1 VLRRTALTDLLG
13 GPLNAIRPSSLKLT
27 DLSRR
32 GKALAYAGSALA
44 LTGVGAATAAAA
56 TSGATQATPVAAA
69 VRGLSSTVT
78 AAEHGPVQAG
88 PAPAGFVPAGFA
100 PAGSA
105 HASSGQAS
113 SVLGSPVLGTPV
125 PGRPVSGTPV
135 LGSPVLGGPVLGRP
149 VQQVPARSAPVPATA
164 AARPAATRPGAAQK
178 ATTPGGTT
186 PVGTT
191 PVGTTPGGTTPGGTT
206 QTAAAGA
213 AAGTAHVAKSAGTSW
228 REIRDRIAR
237 DTLPS
242 GRPGALPLAD
252 RAAPGPAQGQQS
264 FMPIG
269 AAQMANATTIVRKA
283 LAMRMGLRSA
293 VIAVA
298 TAMQESTLQN
308 INYGDR
314 DSLGLFQQRPSC
326 GWGTAAQITDP
337 GYAARAFLS
346 ALRKH
351 QQADPGWAA
360 QPLWA
365 NAQAV
370 QNSGFPQAYAKWES
384 QAAQL
389 VTSIAKHLA

>member
-56 TSGATQATPVAAA
+56 TSGATQPTPVAAA
-69 VRGLSSTVT
+69 ARSLGRTVT
-78 AAEHGPVQAG
+78 AAEHGPAQAG
-88 PAPAGFVPAGFA
+88 PAPAGFVPAGFVPA
-100 PAGSA
+100 GVVPAGSA

-178 ATTPGGTT
+178 A
-186 PVGTT
+186 TT